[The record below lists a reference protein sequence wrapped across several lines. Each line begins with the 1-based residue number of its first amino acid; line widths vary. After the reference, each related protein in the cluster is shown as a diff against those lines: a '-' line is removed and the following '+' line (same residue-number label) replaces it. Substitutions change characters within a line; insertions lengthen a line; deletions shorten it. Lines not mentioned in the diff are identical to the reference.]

1 MQPIRLSASKALFS
15 PKNIAY
21 MALFS
26 ALTAICSWISIPTL
40 VPFTLQT
47 FAIFLMVGLLGTKRS
62 LLSILIYLLLGAI
75 GLPVF
80 AGFSGGL
87 GILFGATGGYLIGF
101 FFLVLTAGLIINR
114 FGHSFPILI
123 AAFFCGLLVCYCFG
137 TAWFLIVYA
146 RNTGPI
152 GLGTALSWCVIPF
165 LLPDTIKIVLAA
177 LAAKRLWQH
186 F

>member
-87 GILFGATGGYLIGF
+87 GILFGTTGGYLIGF
-101 FFLVLTAGLIINR
+101 FFLALT
-114 FGHSFPILI
+114 
-123 AAFFCGLLVCYCFG
+123 AFFCGLLVCYCFG

-177 LAAKRLWQH
+177 LAIKRLWQH

>member
-87 GILFGATGGYLIGF
+87 GMLFGTTGGYLIGF
-101 FFLVLTAGLIINR
+101 FFLGKL
-114 FGHSFPILI
+114 
-123 AAFFCGLLVCYCFG
+123 
-137 TAWFLIVYA
+137 
-146 RNTGPI
+146 
-152 GLGTALSWCVIPF
+152 
-165 LLPDTIKIVLAA
+165 
-177 LAAKRLWQH
+177 
-186 F
+186 